1 MRMNKGRIKK
11 KLEQRKDRELIKK
24 LHLKKQVG
32 KNKK

>member
-1 MRMNKGRIKK
+1 MNKERIKK

-24 LHLKKQVG
+24 LYLKKQVG

>member
-1 MRMNKGRIKK
+1 MNKGRIKK

-24 LHLKKQVG
+24 LYLKKQVG